1 MKGRFIQRY
10 RRRGMIAYLRRAAN
24 WITRVISDE
33 PEGPERPFR
42 AKPGMIFIRERY
54 HYSIKIERNT
64 TYNPDPDKTVGLIFV
79 DLPFDQM
86 GKEAIADT
94 ERNSKFEPGH
104 IIGRYG
110 WLGFTNVIK
119 TDIHERFT
127 TVRSWPTPYFRA
139 FPMVTPLLDDKM
151 ALLEQRIE
159 AGWHER
165 EFFNYTPATPRPFPF
180 RVNVFMSRDCQVQ
193 AAPDSIDPDTQHT
206 IGRTS
211 TISSRQLAIHVQI
224 EARMKAPPD
233 GTEDKCDIT
242 LERFDINWP
251 VPLVAEQFSL
261 VDAPDGELSVDSRS
275 NRLRVSNIK
284 ATMISRK
291 GLLHGFMKFRIIVI
305 QPALLEG
312 VQNMTGEL
320 RLGGTNTTLS
330 GMRAQYFDALGY
342 PQNTNPAGKP
352 LFTYKSEVWSNF
364 EFQIAEALRE
374 PPMLLERS
382 YSWISNESCKST
394 FSKIKR
400 NLVECRFDFEDLP
413 KANAN
418 SNGDELDDGKG
429 YEHHNHPDDHLE
441 HKEYAKWRVRRILNG
456 QALIVDVMVE
466 KQELPRTL
474 IEPLRGDQQVDS
486 TDSVNSMFMKPLT
499 RSQYDLKINAYYR
512 GQWRKATEQ
521 LETLE
526 ERLRQRL
533 QLRQRM

>member
-10 RRRGMIAYLRRAAN
+10 RRRGVIAYLRRAAN
-24 WITRVISDE
+24 WVTRIMNDE
-33 PEGPERPFR
+33 SEGPERAFR
-42 AKPGMIFIRERY
+42 ARPSMIFIRERY

-64 TYNPDPDKTVGLIFV
+64 TYNPEPDKTVGLIWV

-86 GKEAIADT
+86 GEEAIADT
-94 ERNSKFEPGH
+94 KRNSAIEPGE
-104 IIGRYG
+104 ITGRYG

-119 TDIHERFT
+119 TDIHERFPT
-127 TVRSWPTPYFRA
+127 IRSWPTPYFRA
-139 FPMVTPLLDDKM
+139 FPMTTSLLDDKM

-165 EFFNYTPATPRPFPF
+165 EFYSFTPATPRPFPF
-180 RVNVFMSRDCQVQ
+180 RVNVFMSRDGQVQ
-193 AAPDSIDPDTQHT
+193 AAPDPIDPDNQHT

-224 EARMKAPPD
+224 EAKMKAPPD
-233 GTEDKCDIT
+233 GTEDKSEIT
-242 LERFDINWP
+242 LDRFDINWP
-251 VPLVAEQFSL
+251 VPLVAEQFTL

-275 NRLRVSNIK
+275 NRLRVSKIK
-284 ATMISRK
+284 AKMISRK
-291 GLLHGFMKFRIIVI
+291 GLLHAFLKFRIIVI

-312 VQNMTGEL
+312 VQKMTGEL

-330 GMRAQYFDALGY
+330 GMRAQFFDALGY
-342 PQNTNPAGKP
+342 PQNTNPAGKS
-352 LFTYKSEVWSNF
+352 LFTYKSEIWSNF

-374 PPMLLERS
+374 PPILLERS

-394 FSKIKR
+394 FSKIQR
-400 NLVECRFDFEDLP
+400 NLVECRFDFEEVKKP
-413 KANAN
+413 
-418 SNGDELDDGKG
+418 SENGAEHDPEESKG
-429 YEHHNHPDDHLE
+429 HEHHNHPDDHLE

-456 QALIVDVMVE
+456 QPLIVDVLVE

-474 IEPLRGDQQVDS
+474 IEPLRGDQKVDS
-486 TDSVNSMFMKPLT
+486 NDSVNSMFMKPLT